1 MRHTTNSSSRK
12 KQQETRRPPPPSPG
26 FMSAVLSMTP
36 FLLQGITR
44 ILQQHRQDRNS
55 AYSHLTP
62 SHPMLFGVLGGLVD
76 SIRKLLR

>member
-1 MRHTTNSSSRK
+1 MRHTKEFNGWK
-12 KQQETRRPPPPSPG
+12 KQQETRRPSRPSLG
-26 FMSAVLSMTP
+26 FMIAVLSMIP

-44 ILQQHRQDRNS
+44 MLQQHRQDRNS

-62 SHPMLFGVLGGLVD
+62 SHPTLFSTGGGLVD